1 MLLIILPL
9 AKKGKEVKQKVIEQ
23 VVDLAKQ
30 IEDEN
35 TQVFVIT
42 GILVSSDKFIDRDY
56 AKSVR
61 RYLSM
66 TKVFQSLEEEKLEAV
81 NIAKRNERHD
91 TNVEIAKSLLRDGID
106 TVVIMRATGFSKEQ
120 IEEIRNNMLT
130 TKQGIRTG
138 CHLPRGIWQSFCI
151 LSFWK
156 VYWGWLCVCPDLDI
170 VFVVYDWYPS
180 KNEKLLYQTA
190 FHVKNG
196 AVKVVGAS
204 EAEKLYK
211 EYHEKYPY
219 DMEEVERWLRDLY
232 EN

>member
-23 VVDLAKQ
+23 VVLAKQ

-130 TKQGIRTG
+130 TK
-138 CHLPRGIWQSFCI
+138 
-151 LSFWK
+151 
-156 VYWGWLCVCPDLDI
+156 
-170 VFVVYDWYPS
+170 
-180 KNEKLLYQTA
+180 
-190 FHVKNG
+190 
-196 AVKVVGAS
+196 
-204 EAEKLYK
+204 
-211 EYHEKYPY
+211 
-219 DMEEVERWLRDLY
+219 
-232 EN
+232 

>member
-190 FHVKNG
+190 LLVFVL
-196 AVKVVGAS
+196 S
-204 EAEKLYK
+204 SFFF
-211 EYHEKYPY
+211 
-219 DMEEVERWLRDLY
+219 
-232 EN
+232 

>member
-156 VYWGWLCVCPDLDI
+156 VYWGGS
-170 VFVVYDWYPS
+170 VFVQT
-180 KNEKLLYQTA
+180 LILYSWCMIGIQVRMKSDYIKQL
-190 FHVKNG
+190 F
-196 AVKVVGAS
+196 
-204 EAEKLYK
+204 
-211 EYHEKYPY
+211 
-219 DMEEVERWLRDLY
+219 M
-232 EN
+232 

>member
-120 IEEIRNNMLT
+120 IEEILSGFRYGLT
-130 TKQGIRTG
+130 YEQVAFYAKEEFDCYQMRTIKRAFLYDNLTVEEAAVCAIPSHNTKKMRQEIRKIAAQR
-138 CHLPRGIWQSFCI
+138 CE
-151 LSFWK
+151 
-156 VYWGWLCVCPDLDI
+156 
-170 VFVVYDWYPS
+170 S
-180 KNEKLLYQTA
+180 KKPENCNCEK
-190 FHVKNG
+190 G
-196 AVKVVGAS
+196 
-204 EAEKLYK
+204 
-211 EYHEKYPY
+211 
-219 DMEEVERWLRDLY
+219 
-232 EN
+232 

>member
-30 IEDEN
+30 IEDE
-35 TQVFVIT
+35 THSIVIT

-130 TKQGIRTG
+130 TK
-138 CHLPRGIWQSFCI
+138 
-151 LSFWK
+151 
-156 VYWGWLCVCPDLDI
+156 
-170 VFVVYDWYPS
+170 
-180 KNEKLLYQTA
+180 
-190 FHVKNG
+190 
-196 AVKVVGAS
+196 
-204 EAEKLYK
+204 
-211 EYHEKYPY
+211 
-219 DMEEVERWLRDLY
+219 
-232 EN
+232 